1 MKLQTQIPLSPE
13 DHKIDYDSKV
23 LLLGSCFSEN
33 IGGKLEYYKFQNLQN
48 PFGIIFHPL
57 PIEYLIH
64 RALSSEDFNETDIFQ
79 QDGLWHCMEVHSL
92 ISHKDKDAFLRI
104 LNQRLADLS
113 EYLKTATHIIITY
126 GTARGYRKLTS
137 GSIVANCHKLPQK
150 EFVKEITSVGSIA
163 ESIENISGALKTINP
178 NIRIIFTVSPVRHL
192 KDGFIENTQSKA
204 HLIAGI
210 HEINRGNNNISYFP
224 SYELM
229 MDELRDYR
237 FYSEDM
243 LHPNTTAV
251 AVIWDRFAGVWI
263 DPSTEPIQKE
273 IAAIR
278 SGLEHRPFNPDSH
291 DYKAF
296 RQKLQQKINGIQ
308 LKLPH
313 VSF

>member
-48 PFGIIFHPL
+48 PFGIIFQPL
-57 PIEYLIH
+57 PIERLIH
-64 RALSSEDFNETDIFQ
+64 RAISYENFNETDIFEH
-79 QDGLWHCMEVHSL
+79 DGQWHCMEVHSL
-92 ISHKDKDAFLRI
+92 IAHKDKDTFLSI
-104 LNQRLADLS
+104 LNDKLAILS

-126 GTARGYRKLTS
+126 GTAWGYRQLTS
-137 GSIVANCHKLPQK
+137 GKIVANCHKKPQK
-150 EFVKEITSVGSIA
+150 EFAKEITSVSGIA
-163 ESIENISGALKTINP
+163 KSIENISRAIKSINP
-178 NIRIIFTVSPVRHL
+178 IIRIIYTVSPVRHL

-210 HEINRGNNNISYFP
+210 HEITRGNNNISYFP

-251 AVIWDRFAGVWI
+251 EVIWDRFAGVWI
-263 DPSTEPIQKE
+263 DPVTKPIQKE
-273 IAAIR
+273 IASIR
-278 SGLEHRPFNPDSH
+278 SGLEHRPFNPDSD
-291 DYKAF
+291 DYKVF
-296 RQKLQQKINGIQ
+296 QQKLQQKINGIQ